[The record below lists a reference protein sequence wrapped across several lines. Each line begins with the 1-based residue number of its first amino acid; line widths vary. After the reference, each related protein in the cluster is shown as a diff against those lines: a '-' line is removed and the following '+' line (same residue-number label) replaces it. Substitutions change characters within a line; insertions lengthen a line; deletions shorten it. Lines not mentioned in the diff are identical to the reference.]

1 MNPEAF
7 GKGKFMKIRNK
18 IVSLVM
24 AFVMV
29 ISMISSIPMKAV
41 AGYDTY
47 EVGRIEKTIN
57 VNKGDS
63 LTLTVNPSEVYNG
76 SAGNFYWSR
85 YSSSSY
91 GWYESV
97 EANETTCELTDIQQ
111 GGRYECYMEFGYDWN
126 KDAMKTGTVVFNI
139 VVGTDFTCEEGSEV
153 TLNPGESVT
162 LTANA
167 TTAEGNTLSYAW
179 YRSTEEDPN
188 HSYGYTAC
196 GTEASCVVC
205 QSGYY
210 RCIVTDSDGN
220 VAMPTYKVITN
231 NNFNVVTKD
240 QTVTVVPGVETTLAV
255 EASCDT
261 ELTYEWKKFWSDSS
275 VEGTSANFSFT
286 IPTQVP
292 DGYTAPPSYR
302 CVVKDGY
309 GNEKTVWFT
318 IKVANQLKAKVETD
332 AVQPTE
338 KATLKVT
345 ASCLSGSLHY
355 QWYQRVENESV
366 SNNEIIEGAT
376 EDSYVI
382 DALVNSDAYYC
393 RVSDDYGNKVDVG
406 LKGLY
411 NNWFTCSAKQQYFV
425 VEKGES
431 VTLKV
436 NASCEYSDLTYQW
449 EKDGVKIDHSG
460 DTLVIDSVSENMQY
474 CCIVTDIYGNS
485 KTVDFEIK
493 LPSDVSDLSDDAI
506 SLLCWDDGTLRTY
519 NLLLELHPELE
530 DKVKI
535 YNINLGGTDPKY
547 LNIVASASA
556 QKMVISA
563 IDSSILDDV
572 TKTADICSMN
582 DLGITNKDYANAY
595 PFTKLKGT
603 KDGKL
608 MAVTNQICTGNLF
621 YRADIAEK
629 VFGTSDPSKIEDLLN
644 TPEKF
649 LAAAKK
655 LQDAGYYAFADDNFY
670 FDPSSMNEDYD
681 ESSSYACGIDGCLL
695 TDTERK
701 TAHEF
706 GRQLYENEY
715 VLHNSTWQDTWAAE
729 MNGDKVFAYNGC
741 PWFMY
746 SYEGAGNS
754 LDKINF
760 CQGPISYTW
769 GGTYYVASSKCVGN
783 DTAKAILQ
791 YLTCDAD
798 TMEAMAKEMNKGE
811 MPNNKIALNNIANS
825 KDALILT
832 SNNQNVHAFYDRIS
846 SAYSNAE
853 LTPDK
858 YTISYVL
865 NGGKND
871 SGNPDEYA
879 SNASVKLK
887 NPTKTGY
894 TFAGWYTN
902 AAFTGTAVT
911 SVENGDVV
919 LYAKWTPISY
929 TIHFDKNTA
938 TSGSMKRVYPK
949 YGRNYRLPACGFKKP
964 GYAFAGWNTRKDG
977 KGTAYKNQSNVKNL
991 TTTNGKVIMLYAQW
1005 RKITV
1010 STPAKPTLG
1019 NYAAGRLTVTCKA
1032 VKGADGYLIQY
1043 STNKNMKN
1051 AKTVS
1056 STTLKKNIYN
1066 LKKGTTYYVRVRAY
1080 KVDSAGKKVCGKYS
1094 AVQNKKITK

>member
-76 SAGNFYWSR
+76 SAGNFYWRR
-85 YSSSSY
+85 YSPSDS

-111 GGRYECYMEFGYDWN
+111 GGCYECYMEFGYDWD

-153 TLNPGESVT
+153 MLNLGESVT

-196 GTEASCVVC
+196 GTEASCVVS

-261 ELTYEWKKFWSDSS
+261 ELTYEWKQFLWDSS

-286 IPTQVP
+286 VPTQVP
-292 DGYTAPPSYR
+292 DGYTPPQSYR

-309 GNEKTVWFT
+309 GNKKIVRFT
-318 IKVANQLKAKVETD
+318 IKVDNQLKANAE
-332 AVQPTE
+332 
-338 KATLKVT
+338 
-345 ASCLSGSLHY
+345 
-355 QWYQRVENESV
+355 
-366 SNNEIIEGAT
+366 
-376 EDSYVI
+376 
-382 DALVNSDAYYC
+382 
-393 RVSDDYGNKVDVG
+393 
-406 LKGLY
+406 
-411 NNWFTCSAKQQYFV
+411 QQYFF

-436 NASCEYSDLTYQW
+436 NASCEYNDLTYQW

-474 CCIVTDIYGNS
+474 RCIVTDIYGNS
-485 KTVDFEIK
+485 KAVDFEIK

-506 SLLCWDDGTLRTY
+506 TLLCWDADIEGTY
-519 NLLLELHPELE
+519 KLLLELHPELK

-535 YNINLGGTDPKY
+535 YNMSLGGTNPDY
-547 LNIVASASA
+547 FNMVASASA
-556 QKMVISA
+556 QKTVISA
-563 IDSSILDDV
+563 IDSGILDDV

-670 FDPSSMNEDYD
+670 FDPSSMDEDYD
-681 ESSSYACGIDGCLL
+681 ESLSYCGIDDCLL

-715 VLHNSTWQDTWAAE
+715 VLHNHTWSAEWAAE
-729 MNGDKVFAYNGC
+729 MSGDKVFAYNGC

-746 SYEGAGNS
+746 TYEGNGNS

-769 GGTYYVASSKCVGN
+769 SGTYYVASSKCVGN

-791 YLTCDAD
+791 YLTCDTD
-798 TMEAMAKEMNKGE
+798 TMEAIAKQKVN

-825 KDALILT
+825 KDAMILT
-832 SNNQNVHAFYDRIS
+832 SNNQNVHAFYARIS
-846 SAYSNAE
+846 STYSNAE
-853 LTPDK
+853 LIPDQ

-919 LYAKWTPISY
+919 LYAKWKPISY

-1005 RKITV
+1005 RKISV

-1019 NYAAGRLTVTCKA
+1019 NYAAGRLTVTCKE